1 MSISSFSR
9 RNSRRNSIGWPGSG
23 DHRWP
28 SIGLGL
34 KRNKVTNELPVSVER
49 ISLRKVQVH
58 GHSKCRVRMMNL
70 KMRMLLLD
78 GRRRR
83 CRRCDGAG
91 RVVSGQFRCGNQ
103 SGRMSRL
110 QHSLTETTQIGQP
123 PPLPSGRK
131 KMAAVDDFPLS
142 ADQRHD
148 VLMQTT
154 RRLFEHSVTSQSR
167 RYTDTVTNAES
178 SGGPGYNQ
186 QSSRQRHTW
195 SNRVANRRLTD
206 CSDLR
211 PHRL

>member
-123 PPLPSGRK
+123 PSPPQRPKKNGR
-131 KMAAVDDFPLS
+131 
-142 ADQRHD
+142 
-148 VLMQTT
+148 
-154 RRLFEHSVTSQSR
+154 RRRFSTERRPTSR
-167 RYTDTVTNAES
+167 RA
-178 SGGPGYNQ
+178 
-186 QSSRQRHTW
+186 H
-195 SNRVANRRLTD
+195 ANNSTSIRAL
-206 CSDLR
+206 SDKSKSTI
-211 PHRL
+211 H